1 MGVVMES
8 NNCGVCNLLKKYA
21 SGEKVEIVYE
31 SEHTIAVHSQKKF
44 AEVHIAIFSKKHIP
58 TIFDFSEQDNVL
70 VIDIMEAIKVSSKEI
85 ISLKGGCKLEM
96 YLGEFQNTK
105 HFHCHVIYDKSI
117 D

>member
-1 MGVVMES
+1 M
-8 NNCGVCNLLKKYA
+8 NLTTVSLFIPK
-21 SGEKVEIVYE
+21 
-31 SEHTIAVHSQKKF
+31 KKF
-44 AEVHIAIFSKKHIP
+44 AEVHIAIFTKKHIP
-58 TIFDFSEQDNVL
+58 TIFDLTKQDNDL
-70 VIDIMEAIKVSSKEI
+70 IIDIMEAIKVSSKEV